1 MSEDKAV
8 IALRSYV
15 ADYSSEDG
23 MFQPKHY
30 AREFQRVL
38 ADLDSKPTPTRIE
51 FRMMGP
57 KLAFSIG
64 NQCFTLDHEPDS
76 DDEAEV
82 MQRMLCHAL
91 SGFAPDVKTSGA
103 DAQPATEQA
112 MPVDRQAA
120 FEAWLEN
127 YPIQIVEDDYELC
140 FDAFYAGMKA
150 AQITVEQATGLLG
163 ECRAALMECDRD
175 CDYALIERIDA
186 LDSPQ
191 SASGTSATQPARAPL
206 TEEQIDD
213 MLADAN
219 RGFCIERDDYIKA
232 VRDTERAHGIGEAG
246 NA

>member
-1 MSEDKAV
+1 MSEDKAAM
-8 IALRSYV
+8 ALRSYV

-30 AREFQRVL
+30 AREFQRIL
-38 ADLDSKPTPTRIE
+38 AEIDSKPTPTRIE

-103 DAQPATEQA
+103 DAQPDTEQA

-140 FDAFYAGMKA
+140 FDAFMAGM
-150 AQITVEQATGLLG
+150 Q
-163 ECRAALMECDRD
+163 
-175 CDYALIERIDA
+175 
-186 LDSPQ
+186 
-191 SASGTSATQPARAPL
+191 ATQPARAPL
-206 TEEQIDD
+206 TEEQIIRSTDEID
-213 MLADAN
+213 MDVPGCFIRIARA
-219 RGFCIERDDYIKA
+219 I
-232 VRDTERAHGIGEAG
+232 ERAHGIGEAG

>member
-38 ADLDSKPTPTRIE
+38 ADLDSKPTPPGIE

-91 SGFAPDVKTSGA
+91 SGFTPDVKTSGA
-103 DAQPATEQA
+103 DAQPA
-112 MPVDRQAA
+112 
-120 FEAWLEN
+120 
-127 YPIQIVEDDYELC
+127 
-140 FDAFYAGMKA
+140 
-150 AQITVEQATGLLG
+150 
-163 ECRAALMECDRD
+163 
-175 CDYALIERIDA
+175 
-186 LDSPQ
+186 
-191 SASGTSATQPARAPL
+191 RAPL
-206 TEEQIDD
+206 TEEQIIRSTDEINMD
-213 MLADAN
+213 VPGCFIRIARA
-219 RGFCIERDDYIKA
+219 I
-232 VRDTERAHGIGEAG
+232 ERAHGIGEAG

>member
-1 MSEDKAV
+1 
-8 IALRSYV
+8 V

-30 AREFQRVL
+30 AREFQRIL
-38 ADLDSKPTPTRIE
+38 AEIDSKPTPTRIE

-103 DAQPATEQA
+103 DAQPA
-112 MPVDRQAA
+112 
-120 FEAWLEN
+120 
-127 YPIQIVEDDYELC
+127 
-140 FDAFYAGMKA
+140 
-150 AQITVEQATGLLG
+150 
-163 ECRAALMECDRD
+163 
-175 CDYALIERIDA
+175 
-186 LDSPQ
+186 
-191 SASGTSATQPARAPL
+191 RAPL
-206 TEEQIDD
+206 TEEQIIRSTDEINMD
-213 MLADAN
+213 VPGCFIRIARA
-219 RGFCIERDDYIKA
+219 I
-232 VRDTERAHGIGEAG
+232 ERAHGIGEAG

>member
-30 AREFQRVL
+30 AREFQRIL
-38 ADLDSKPTPTRIE
+38 AEIDSKPTPTRIE

-103 DAQPATEQA
+103 DAQPA
-112 MPVDRQAA
+112 
-120 FEAWLEN
+120 
-127 YPIQIVEDDYELC
+127 
-140 FDAFYAGMKA
+140 
-150 AQITVEQATGLLG
+150 
-163 ECRAALMECDRD
+163 
-175 CDYALIERIDA
+175 
-186 LDSPQ
+186 
-191 SASGTSATQPARAPL
+191 RAPL
-206 TEEQIDD
+206 TEEQIIRSTDEINMD
-213 MLADAN
+213 VPGCFIRIARA
-219 RGFCIERDDYIKA
+219 I
-232 VRDTERAHGIGEAG
+232 ERAHGIGEAG